1 MQSVD
6 TITTSA
12 ISQAKDT
19 KSAFEEIVASLSST
33 DRIIQEI
40 DHAMNEQEVAS
51 HQILTSL
58 GSMRSQSGQVNEK
71 SVELSRGVQDVINDM
86 STVSQISDV
95 ILGSMD
101 EMTTGAKA
109 INSAAQNV
117 SELARETNVNIEAM
131 NELLNKF
138 TV

>member
-1 MQSVD
+1 
-6 TITTSA
+6 
-12 ISQAKDT
+12 
-19 KSAFEEIVASLSST
+19 
-33 DRIIQEI
+33 
-40 DHAMNEQEVAS
+40 
-51 HQILTSL
+51 
-58 GSMRSQSGQVNEK
+58 
-71 SVELSRGVQDVINDM
+71 M

-138 TV
+138 KV